1 MDCKAGKGLSFKE
14 TARLSSTMITPLTF
28 PPAASLPGGGISAGS
43 SLSFL
48 LMTPRM
54 RSHTSY
60 WVELGVLA
68 PHMVNADQTR
78 GACALFQVGRPCLPY
93 LAFSEPPREGE
104 KLIRSSKGWKSSAL
118 LVGGGGAPFSS
129 LCCLHGIKWLLFK
142 SFCLAGLPL
151 CWPFSEREQAFT
163 GAILSYSHWY
173 F

>member
-1 MDCKAGKGLSFKE
+1 MIRMDCKASKCLSFKE

-54 RSHTSY
+54 GSHTSY

-68 PHMVNADQTR
+68 PHMVSADQTR

-104 KLIRSSKGWKSSAL
+104 KLIRSSKGWKR
-118 LVGGGGAPFSS
+118 FSFTS
-129 LCCLHGIKWLLFK
+129 WWGWGPVFFLC
-142 SFCLAGLPL
+142 
-151 CWPFSEREQAFT
+151 
-163 GAILSYSHWY
+163 
-173 F
+173 